1 MPLTIKKKGV
11 EQKQKQ
17 KQKQFGPLFFGL
29 DVFFGVWLSLSIFLV
44 KLAFFFPS
52 FGQWQLIRTGPNV
65 CCVPVPLSGNAV
77 RVGSSDEPR
86 IRFPGLMP
94 SI

>member
-29 DVFFGVWLSLSIFLV
+29 DVFFGVWLSLSIF
-44 KLAFFFPS
+44 PS
-52 FGQWQLIRTGPNV
+52 KIGLFLSIFLPMAADPDQSQRMLCPGP
-65 CCVPVPLSGNAV
+65 
-77 RVGSSDEPR
+77 DWW
-86 IRFPGLMP
+86 
-94 SI
+94 

>member
-11 EQKQKQ
+11 KQKQ

-29 DVFFGVWLSLSIFLV
+29 DVFFGEWLSLSIF
-44 KLAFFFPS
+44 PS
-52 FGQWQLIRTGPNV
+52 KIGLFLSIFGQWQLIRTGPNV
-65 CCVPVPLSGNAV
+65 CCVPVLISGNAV
-77 RVGSSDEPR
+77 RVRSSDEPR